1 MLFHEQTLMSVVVI
15 PSVPLRSQSQRMYVK
30 SRGRLIADEGCAL
43 TSRLATATL
52 FMAHVGVIMK
62 ASKFALLASICTL
75 WLATDLLSAQEP
87 QHHHDADEKL
97 GSISFSTSCAPA
109 VQSQFERGVALL
121 HSFEY
126 EVADAQF
133 EEVTKKDPR
142 CAMAYWGQAMTLYH
156 ELWNRPSEADL
167 AQGAELLAKARSL
180 KPPTTRERDYVLA
193 LSVFY
198 SDTDK
203 LDHNQRADAYAEAM
217 QGVHERNPNDH
228 EAAIFYALSLLAL
241 GSDPNL
247 THAKA
252 AVAILNQLYDEQP
265 NHPGIAHYII
275 HSCDNPA
282 MASLALPAARKYAS
296 IAPSS
301 PHAVHMPSHIFA
313 RLGLWQDDINSNLAA
328 IRVADSMAGHHHV
341 MHHKVHSMDFLEY
354 AYMQIGDDAS
364 AKATIEQI
372 AAIRPEQMDPEFENY
387 LLMRQAEGPAKYALE
402 RRQWKDAL
410 GLQPSTGAPPDVQL
424 VTYWGRAVAA
434 GHLHDPVAAQDALKH
449 YNELLE
455 ATRKGPRPYIVDRLK
470 DEHQLVQAWAAYAA
484 GNSHDAVRLLRAVAD
499 DQDKVGKAETEL
511 PAREMLAD
519 ILLDLQR
526 PQEAL
531 TEYEISLRT
540 DPNRFNSL
548 YGAAQAAT
556 QVQQKE
562 KADTYY
568 AQLLKN
574 CEGIR
579 SDRPELAQAK
589 TLLVSAGGM

>member
-1 MLFHEQTLMSVVVI
+1 
-15 PSVPLRSQSQRMYVK
+15 
-30 SRGRLIADEGCAL
+30 
-43 TSRLATATL
+43 
-52 FMAHVGVIMK
+52 MK
-62 ASKFALLASICTL
+62 AAEFALLALIGTL
-75 WLATDLLSAQEP
+75 SLAPLSLSAQEP
-87 QHHHDADEKL
+87 QHHHDGDEKL
-97 GSISFSTSCAPA
+97 GTVSFATSCAPA
-109 VQSQFERGVALL
+109 VQSQFERGVAFL

-133 EEVTKKDPR
+133 EEVAKTDPR
-142 CAMAYWGQAMTLYH
+142 CAMAYWGQAMTFYH
-156 ELWNRPSEADL
+156 ELWNRPTKADL
-167 AQGAELLAKARSL
+167 AQGAELLAKAGSL
-180 KPPTTRERDYVLA
+180 NPPTARERDYIRA

-203 LDHNQRADAYAEAM
+203 LDHNQRADAYAKAM
-217 QGVHERNPNDH
+217 QDVHERNPNDH
-228 EAAIFYALSLLAL
+228 EAATFYALSLLA
-241 GSDPNL
+241 SRPDRDPNL
-247 THAKA
+247 TNAKA
-252 AVAILNQLYDEQP
+252 AVAILNKLYDEQR

-313 RLGLWQDDINSNLAA
+313 RLGLWQDDINSNLTA
-328 IRVADSMAGHHHV
+328 IRVADSMAAHHHV

-364 AKATIEQI
+364 AKASIEQI
-372 AAIRPEQMDPEFENY
+372 AAIRPEQMDPEFQNY
-387 LLMRQAEGPAKYALE
+387 LLVRQAEGPAKYALE
-402 RRQWKDAL
+402 RRQWKEAL
-410 GLQPSTGAPPDVQL
+410 ALQPIAGAPSDVQL

-434 GHLHDPVAAQDALKH
+434 GHLHDAAAAQDTLKH
-449 YNELLE
+449 YDELLE
-455 ATRKGPRPYIVDRLK
+455 ATRKGPRPYIADGLK

-484 GNSHDAVRLLRAVAD
+484 GNSDDAVRQLRAVAD

-519 ILLDLQR
+519 MLLDLQR

-531 TEYEISLRT
+531 IEYEISLRT
-540 DPNRFNSL
+540 DPNRFNGL

-556 QVQQKE
+556 QVKQKE
-562 KADTYY
+562 KASTYY
-568 AQLLKN
+568 TQLLKN
-574 CEGIR
+574 CDGVH

-589 TLLVSAGGM
+589 TLLASASRGL

>member
-1 MLFHEQTLMSVVVI
+1 MNAAKV
-15 PSVPLRSQSQRMYVK
+15 
-30 SRGRLIADEGCAL
+30 
-43 TSRLATATL
+43 
-52 FMAHVGVIMK
+52 
-62 ASKFALLASICTL
+62 ALLTL
-75 WLATDLLSAQEP
+75 IIILSLAPDLFFAQEP

-97 GSISFSTSCAPA
+97 GTVSFPTSCAPA
-109 VQSQFERGVALL
+109 VQPQFERGVALL
-121 HSFEY
+121 YSFEY

-133 EEVTKKDPR
+133 EEVAKKDPS

-156 ELWNRPSEADL
+156 ELWNRPSKADL
-167 AQGAELLAKARSL
+167 SQGAALLAKARSL
-180 KPPTTRERDYVLA
+180 KPPTARERDYVMA

-203 LDHNQRADAYAEAM
+203 LDLTQRADAYAKAM
-217 QGVHERNPNDH
+217 QGVHERNPNDN
-228 EAAIFYALSLLAL
+228 EAAIFYALSLLAS
-241 GSDPNL
+241 GPDHDPNL
-247 THAKA
+247 TNAKT
-252 AVAILNQLYDEQP
+252 AVAILNKLYNQQP
-265 NHPGIAHYII
+265 DHPGIAHYII

-282 MASLALPAARKYAS
+282 MASLALPAARQYAS

-328 IRVADSMAGHHHV
+328 IRAADSMAAHHHV

-387 LLMRQAEGPAKYALE
+387 LLVRQAEGPAKYALE
-402 RRQWKDAL
+402 RRQWKEAL
-410 GLQPSTGAPPDVQL
+410 GLQPNAAAPPDVQL

-434 GHLHDPVAAQDALKH
+434 GHLHDAIAAQDALRH
-449 YNELLE
+449 YDELLE
-455 ATRKGPRPYIVDRLK
+455 AMRKGPRSYIADGLK
-470 DEHQLVQAWAAYAA
+470 NEHQLVQAWAAYAA
-484 GNSHDAVRLLRAVAD
+484 GNSDDAVRLLRAVAD
-499 DQDKVGKAETEL
+499 DQDKVGKGETEL

-519 ILLDLQR
+519 MLLDLKR

-540 DPNRFNSL
+540 DPNRFNGL
-548 YGAAQAAT
+548 YGAAQASV

-562 KADTYY
+562 KAATYY
-568 AQLLKN
+568 TQLLKN
-574 CEGIR
+574 CEGIH

-589 TLLVSAGGM
+589 TLLASAGGR

>member
-1 MLFHEQTLMSVVVI
+1 MK
-15 PSVPLRSQSQRMYVK
+15 VP
-30 SRGRLIADEGCAL
+30 
-43 TSRLATATL
+43 
-52 FMAHVGVIMK
+52 
-62 ASKFALLASICTL
+62 KFALLAFIGSL
-75 WLATDLLSAQEP
+75 YFAPDLFSAQEP
-87 QHHHDADEKL
+87 QHHHDADEEL
-97 GSISFSTSCAPA
+97 GTVSFSTSCAPA

-133 EEVTKKDPR
+133 EEVAKKDPR

-156 ELWNRPSEADL
+156 ELWNRPSKADL
-167 AQGAELLAKARSL
+167 AQGAKLLAKARSL
-180 KPPTTRERDYVLA
+180 KSPTARERDYVLA

-203 LDHNQRADAYAEAM
+203 LDHNQRAEAYAEAM

-228 EAAIFYALSLLAL
+228 EAAIFYALSLLAS
-241 GSDPNL
+241 GPDRDPNL
-247 THAKA
+247 TNAKA
-252 AVAILNQLYDEQP
+252 AVAILNKLYDEQP

-313 RLGLWQDDINSNLAA
+313 RLGLWHDDINSNLAA
-328 IRVADSMAGHHHV
+328 IRVADSMAAHQHV
-341 MHHKVHSMDFLEY
+341 MHHRVHSMDFLEY

-364 AKATIEQI
+364 AKVTIEQI

-387 LLMRQAEGPAKYALE
+387 LLVRQAEGPAKYALE
-402 RRQWKDAL
+402 RRQWKEAL
-410 GLQPSTGAPPDVQL
+410 GLQPSAGAPPDVQL

-434 GHLHDPVAAQDALKH
+434 GHLHDAVAAQDALKH
-449 YNELLE
+449 YDELLE
-455 ATRKGPRPYIVDRLK
+455 ATRKGPRPYIVDGLK
-470 DEHQLVQAWAAYAA
+470 SEHQEVQAWAAYAA
-484 GNSHDAVRLLRAVAD
+484 GNSDDAVRVLLAVAD
-499 DQDKVGKAETEL
+499 NQDRVGKAETEL

-540 DPNRFNSL
+540 DPNRFNAL

-562 KADTYY
+562 KAGIYY
-568 AQLLKN
+568 TQLLKN

-589 TLLVSAGGM
+589 TLLVAAGGM

>member
-1 MLFHEQTLMSVVVI
+1 
-15 PSVPLRSQSQRMYVK
+15 
-30 SRGRLIADEGCAL
+30 
-43 TSRLATATL
+43 
-52 FMAHVGVIMK
+52 MK
-62 ASKFALLASICTL
+62 ASNFALLAFISTL
-75 WLATDLLSAQEP
+75 LLAPNLLSAQEP
-87 QHHHDADEKL
+87 KHHHDADEKL
-97 GSISFSTSCAPA
+97 GTVSFPTSCTPA

-133 EEVTKKDPR
+133 EEVAKKDPH

-156 ELWNRPSEADL
+156 ELWSRPSEADL

-180 KPPTTRERDYVLA
+180 NPPTARERDYIQA

-198 SDTDK
+198 SDTGK
-203 LDHNQRADAYAEAM
+203 LDHNQRADAYAKAM
-217 QGVHERNPNDH
+217 QGVYERNPNDH
-228 EAAIFYALSLLAL
+228 EAAIFYALSLLAS
-241 GSDPNL
+241 GPDQDPNL
-247 THAKA
+247 TNAKA
-252 AVAILNQLYDEQP
+252 AVAILNKLYDEQP

-328 IRVADSMAGHHHV
+328 IRVADSMAAHHHV

-364 AKATIEQI
+364 AKAIIEQI
-372 AAIRPEQMDPEFENY
+372 AAIRPDQMDPEFQNY
-387 LLMRQAEGPAKYALE
+387 LQVRQAEGPAKYALE
-402 RRQWKDAL
+402 RRQWKEAL
-410 GLQPSTGAPPDVQL
+410 GLQPIAGAPPDVQL

-434 GHLHDPVAAQDALKH
+434 GHLHDAVAAQDALKH
-449 YNELLE
+449 YDELLE
-455 ATRKGPRPYIVDRLK
+455 ATRKGPRSYIVDGLK
-470 DEHQLVQAWAAYAA
+470 NEHQLVQAWAAYAA
-484 GNSHDAVRLLRAVAD
+484 GNSDDALRLLRTVAD
-499 DQDKVGKAETEL
+499 NQDKVGKGETEL

-519 ILLDLQR
+519 MLLDLQR
-526 PQEAL
+526 PQDAL

-540 DPNRFNSL
+540 DPNRFNGL

-556 QVQQKE
+556 QLQQKD
-562 KADTYY
+562 KASTYY
-568 AQLLKN
+568 TQLLKN
-574 CEGIR
+574 CEGIH
-579 SDRPELAQAK
+579 SDRPELTQAK
-589 TLLVSAGGM
+589 TLLASARGM

>member
-1 MLFHEQTLMSVVVI
+1 
-15 PSVPLRSQSQRMYVK
+15 
-30 SRGRLIADEGCAL
+30 
-43 TSRLATATL
+43 
-52 FMAHVGVIMK
+52 MK
-62 ASKFALLASICTL
+62 APKFAVLVFLSTLSLAP
-75 WLATDLLSAQEP
+75 DLVFAQEL

-97 GSISFSTSCAPA
+97 GTVSFSTSCAPA

-133 EEVTKKDPR
+133 EEVAKKDPR

-167 AQGAELLAKARSL
+167 TQGSELLAKARSL
-180 KPPTTRERDYVLA
+180 KPPTARERDYVLA

-203 LDHNQRADAYAEAM
+203 LDHNQRAEAYAEAM
-217 QGVHERNPNDH
+217 KGVHERNPNDY
-228 EAAIFYALSLLAL
+228 EAAIFYALALLAS
-241 GSDPNL
+241 GPERDPNL
-247 THAKA
+247 TNAKA
-252 AVAILNQLYDEQP
+252 AVAILNKLYDERP

-296 IAPSS
+296 IASSS

-328 IRVADSMAGHHHV
+328 IRVADGMAAHHHV
-341 MHHKVHSMDFLEY
+341 MHHKVHSMDFLAY

-372 AAIRPEQMDPEFENY
+372 AAIPAEQMDPEFENY

-402 RRQWKDAL
+402 RRQWKEAL
-410 GLQPSTGAPPDVQL
+410 GLRPSAGAPPDVQL

-434 GHLHDPVAAQDALKH
+434 GHVHDAVAAQDALKH
-449 YNELLE
+449 YDELLE
-455 ATRKGPRPYIVDRLK
+455 ATRKGPRPYIVDGLK
-470 DEHQLVQAWAAYAA
+470 DEQQEVQAWTAYAA
-484 GNSHDAVRLLRAVAD
+484 GNSDDAVRLLRAVAD
-499 DQDKVGKAETEL
+499 NQDKVGKGETEL

-519 ILLDLQR
+519 MLLDLQR

-531 TEYEISLRT
+531 AEYETSLST
-540 DPNRFNSL
+540 DRNRFNGL

-562 KADTYY
+562 KAGTYY
-568 AQLLKN
+568 SQLLKN
-574 CEGIR
+574 CKGIH
-579 SDRPELAQAK
+579 SDRAELTQAK
-589 TLLVSAGGM
+589 TVLVSAGGM

>member
-1 MLFHEQTLMSVVVI
+1 MQAPKLV
-15 PSVPLRSQSQRMYVK
+15 
-30 SRGRLIADEGCAL
+30 
-43 TSRLATATL
+43 
-52 FMAHVGVIMK
+52 
-62 ASKFALLASICTL
+62 LLAFICTL
-75 WLATDLLSAQEP
+75 SLATDLLVAQEP
-87 QHHHDADEKL
+87 QHHHDADEQV
-97 GSISFSTSCAPA
+97 GTVSFPISCAPA
-109 VQSQFERGVALL
+109 VESQFERAVALL
-121 HSFEY
+121 YSFEY
-126 EVADAQF
+126 ELADAQF
-133 EEVTKKDPR
+133 QEVAKKDPH
-142 CAMAYWGQAMTLYH
+142 CAVAYWGQAMTLYH
-156 ELWNRPSEADL
+156 QLWDRPSKAAL
-167 AQGAELLAKARSL
+167 AQGAELLAKARSFN
-180 KPPTTRERDYVLA
+180 PPTARERDYIQA

-198 SDTDK
+198 SETDT
-203 LDHNQRADAYAEAM
+203 LDHNQRADAYSKAM
-217 QGVHERNPNDH
+217 EGVYERYPNDR
-228 EAAIFYALSLLAL
+228 EAGVFYALSLLAS
-241 GSDPNL
+241 GPERDPNL

-252 AVAILNQLYDEQP
+252 AVAILNKLYNKQP

-328 IRVADSMAGHHHV
+328 IRVADNMAAHHHM
-341 MHHKVHSMDFLEY
+341 MHHKVHSLDFLEY

-364 AKATIEQI
+364 ATATIGQI
-372 AAIRPEQMDPEFENY
+372 AAIRPAQMDPEFEDY
-387 LLMRQAEGPAKYALE
+387 LLVRQAEGPARYALE
-402 RRQWKDAL
+402 RRQWKEAL
-410 GLQPSTGAPPDVQL
+410 GLQPTAGAAPDVRL

-434 GHLHDPVAAQDALKH
+434 GHLRDAVAAQDALKH
-449 YNELLE
+449 YDELLE
-455 ATRKGPRPYIVDRLK
+455 ATRKGPRPYLVNGLK
-470 DEHQLVQAWAAYAA
+470 NEHQVVQAWAAYAA
-484 GNSHDAVRLLRAVAD
+484 GNSEEAVRLLRAVAD

-519 ILLDLQR
+519 MLLDLQR

-540 DPNRFNSL
+540 DPNRFNGL

-562 KADTYY
+562 KADSYY

-574 CEGIR
+574 CAGIH